1 MTCLAFLSE
10 QSEIHTAGSRL
21 SRAVWSGVI
30 STSPSVSG
38 LLLLNCVICVWLFE
52 TPWTVAHQAPL
63 SVGFSRQEYWSGLPC
78 PSPGDFLNPG
88 IEPGSPAWQADSL
101 PLNHQGR
108 PSVSETHRISF
119 LGDGDKVWAEVTLF
133 SDQEAAEN
141 LLGRIRQLLLPSPLG
156 PGGRLQIE
164 NEREGEKDNQ
174 KSRQIGEGVELKR
187 QTTMI

>member
-10 QSEIHTAGSRL
+10 QPEIHTAGSRL
-21 SRAVWSGVI
+21 SQAVWSGVI

-38 LLLLNCVICVWLFE
+38 LLLLNCVIRVRLFE

-78 PSPGDFLNPG
+78 PSPRDFLNPG

-101 PLNHQGR
+101 PLSHQGR

-119 LGDGDKVWAEVTLF
+119 LGDSDKVWAKVTLF

-141 LLGRIRQLLLPSPLG
+141 LLGRIRQLLLPPPRG

-164 NEREGEKDNQ
+164 KERRREG
-174 KSRQIGEGVELKR
+174 
-187 QTTMI
+187 